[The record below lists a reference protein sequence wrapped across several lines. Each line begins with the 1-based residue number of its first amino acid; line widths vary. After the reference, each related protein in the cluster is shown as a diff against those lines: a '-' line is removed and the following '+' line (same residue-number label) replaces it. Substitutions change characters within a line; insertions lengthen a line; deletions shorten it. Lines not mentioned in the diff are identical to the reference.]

1 MSKRIRVKALDS
13 LALIL
18 YYRISANTLERG
30 VMGKRSTKERVLG
43 AAVRLFNE
51 KGTAAVST
59 NHIAEE
65 AGISPGN
72 LYYHYRNKEEIIRE
86 IFERIDAFWGEAY
99 SLPIDGAPTLGDMRA
114 MVEETFAGLW
124 DYRFFYREL
133 AALTRRD
140 DGIQARY
147 LKVRDRGLSG
157 TEALLRNFVEAGVLK
172 EPEDEAAIPEL
183 AKTLMLIAEHW
194 LPFAEA
200 GGEEPGPAR
209 VREGAAL
216 MMRVL
221 RPRLTDRAMAGLLA
235 AETRR

>member
-1 MSKRIRVKALDS
+1 MV
-13 LALIL
+13 
-18 YYRISANTLERG
+18 E
-30 VMGKRSTKERVLG
+30 KRSTKERVLG

-51 KGTAAVST
+51 KGTAAIST

-72 LYYHYRNKEEIIRE
+72 LYYHYRNKDEIIRE
-86 IFERIDAFWGEAY
+86 IFERVDAYWGEAY
-99 SLPIDGAPTLGDMRA
+99 SLPTDGASTLGDMRA

-124 DYRFFYREL
+124 EYRFFYREL
-133 AALTRRD
+133 AALTLRD
-140 DGIQARY
+140 PGLRERY

-157 TEALLRNFVEAGVLK
+157 TEALLRGFVEAGVLR

-194 LPFAEA
+194 LPFADA
-200 GGEEPGPAR
+200 GGEELGPDR

-221 RPRLTDRAMAGLLA
+221 RPRLTEQALAGLA
-235 AETRR
+235 PKTRR

>member
-1 MSKRIRVKALDS
+1 
-13 LALIL
+13 
-18 YYRISANTLERG
+18 
-30 VMGKRSTKERVLG
+30 MGKRSTKDRVVG

-51 KGTAAVST
+51 RGTAAVST
-59 NHIAEE
+59 NHIAEA

-86 IFERIDAFWGEAY
+86 IFERIDAFWDDAY
-99 SLPIDGAPTLGDMRA
+99 SLPADRAPTLGDMRA

-124 DYRFFYREL
+124 EYRFFYREL

-140 DGIQARY
+140 PGIQERY
-147 LKVRDRGLSG
+147 VKLRERGLSG
-157 TEALLRNFVEAGVLK
+157 TEALLRGFVGGGVLE

-200 GGEEPGPAR
+200 GGGAPGPDR
-209 VREGAAL
+209 EREGAAL

-221 RPRLTDRAMAGLLA
+221 RPRLTEESLA
-235 AETRR
+235 DLAQSRQ